1 MGKIILSYDAP
12 QKYTLIKYYRKI
24 THEGVPQMVKILV
37 SIQNGLLA
45 EAMVTMLRDSGEFEP
60 SRMQVGTKKGDIA
73 LECEMLGAQ
82 MVLMEVSYAN
92 GTTVE
97 TRLREVK
104 RIRSRMPNCRI
115 VLLCDENSAP
125 DIAREVMLAKKDG
138 LIDNF
143 FYSSVTARYLLA
155 ALLAL

>member
-1 MGKIILSYDAP
+1 MVKIILSYDAP
-12 QKYTLIKYYRKI
+12 KKYTLIKYKWKI

-45 EAMVTMLRDSGEFEP
+45 EAMVTMLRESGEFEP
-60 SRMQVGTKKGDIA
+60 SRMQVGIKKGDIA
-73 LECEMLGAQ
+73 LECEMLDAQ

-92 GTTVE
+92 GTTFE
-97 TRLREVK
+97 TRLQEVK
-104 RIRSRMPNCRI
+104 RIRSRMPNCKI

-125 DIAREVMLAKKDG
+125 DIAREVMLVKKDG

-143 FYSSVTARYLLA
+143 FYSSVTARYLLS